1 LAAKGWLPAPF
12 LKSREA
18 GYQPVP
24 FCVCYQLF
32 ADICDS
38 EQAELW
44 QEVFARKVQDSARR
58 RLSVPLRPT
67 RVKPSQS
74 TTVASKERFAC
85 RHDAVT
91 RASLPFDFS
100 RGGFMRSQDLL
111 KPDVMSE
118 VILMGAGGLVFAI
131 LILILIVVLTQ
142 ASAPL

>member
-1 LAAKGWLPAPF
+1 
-12 LKSREA
+12 
-18 GYQPVP
+18 
-24 FCVCYQLF
+24 
-32 ADICDS
+32 
-38 EQAELW
+38 
-44 QEVFARKVQDSARR
+44 
-58 RLSVPLRPT
+58 
-67 RVKPSQS
+67 
-74 TTVASKERFAC
+74 VASKDGFAY

-91 RASLPFDFS
+91 RANLPFDLS